1 MPCEKEL
8 YVTIRVS
15 AHNLEDLYTCIR
27 LLAKNLCSEM
37 ECLYP
42 ETLSWI
48 IAGDENC
55 LVKVMT
61 PQPLHPVSGSNLL
74 PAIVASSIEITCS
87 TPRELI
93 SKGKTIFNTVKDCKG
108 IGTTLS

>member
-1 MPCEKEL
+1 MPCEKEFHAN
-8 YVTIRVS
+8 IRVS
-15 AHNLEDLYTCIR
+15 AHNLEDLYTCIQ
-27 LLAKNLCSEM
+27 LLAKNLCSGM

-42 ETLSWI
+42 DTLSWI
-48 IAGDENC
+48 VAGDENC

-61 PQPLHPVSGSNLL
+61 PQPLQPVSSSNLL

-93 SKGKTIFNTVKDCKG
+93 SKGKTIFNTVKECKG
-108 IGTTLS
+108 VGTTLS